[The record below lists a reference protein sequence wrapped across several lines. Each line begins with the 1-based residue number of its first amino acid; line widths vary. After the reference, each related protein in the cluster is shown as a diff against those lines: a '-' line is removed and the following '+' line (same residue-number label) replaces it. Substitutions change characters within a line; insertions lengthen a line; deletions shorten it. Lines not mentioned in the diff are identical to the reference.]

1 MVQAA
6 TPGPVTGGL
15 SGSYFNN
22 QALSGAPLFTRK
34 EAVDFSLS
42 GTWPGTGLG
51 PNGFSVRWSGKLV
64 VPSTGSYT
72 FQTESD
78 DGIRLFVAGQQLIN
92 NWTEHASTLDTSGA
106 VALTAGQQVDIVIE
120 YFQGGGGA
128 VAKLLWRTPGAP
140 GFVVVPGAQLVPGSV
155 APINRQPSVTTPPG
169 QTATVGTARSL
180 QISASDPDGDVLS
193 FSAVGLPPGLA
204 INASSGLVSGTPST
218 AGSFNAVVT
227 VSDGKGG
234 TAAASFG
241 WALTTAANRA
251 PSVNS
256 PGAQATIVGSARTLQ
271 VGASDPDGDVLRYG
285 ATGLPPGLSINSG
298 SGLISG
304 TPSTVGNFTTAVTVS
319 DEKGATAATSF
330 GWAVTAAANRAPSIN
345 NPGAQSATA
354 GIARTL
360 QISASDP
367 DGDTI
372 TYVAVGMPP
381 GLLINSSGL
390 ISGTPSTAGS
400 FNPSVTVVDGKGG
413 TATTSFVWTV
423 QGSTPG
429 VVVGGLTG
437 SYFSNRDLSGTPVL
451 VRKEGVNFDWG
462 LSSPGPGV
470 SGNDFSVRW
479 AGKLIVPTT
488 GNYVFATE
496 SDDGVRLYVNGVLVI
511 NNWTL
516 HARTLDQSA
525 GYSLVAGQQLDIVM
539 EFYEATNEAVARLLW
554 KTPGANNFVVIPSAQ
569 LGTVSAPA
577 VSTTRS
583 WEAELGQFGGG
594 SRVQTAS
601 NAAAGQLVGNI
612 NSVGAFTQVT
622 VDRGTNGGM
631 VSLVVRYSNGYGQTK
646 SLSLYVNGSRLQ
658 QIRFPST
665 GGWNNFAD
673 AAVVRFSLNAG
684 INTLRLQRDA
694 ADELSADIDRFTIS
708 Y

>member
-1 MVQAA
+1 VSDGKGGTATAGFSWAVGTAANRLPVINNAGTQNATVGSTRSLQLSASDPDGDTLSYSASGLPPGLTINNSGLISGTPTAAGSFSSTVTASDGRGGNATASFGWMVQAA

-120 YFQGGGGA
+120 YFQGVGGA

-169 QTATVGTARSL
+169 QNATVGTARSL

-218 AGSFNAVVT
+218 AGSFN
-227 VSDGKGG
+227 
-234 TAAASFG
+234 
-241 WALTTAANRA
+241 
-251 PSVNS
+251 
-256 PGAQATIVGSARTLQ
+256 
-271 VGASDPDGDVLRYG
+271 
-285 ATGLPPGLSINSG
+285 
-298 SGLISG
+298 
-304 TPSTVGNFTTAVTVS
+304 
-319 DEKGATAATSF
+319 
-330 GWAVTAAANRAPSIN
+330 
-345 NPGAQSATA
+345 
-354 GIARTL
+354 
-360 QISASDP
+360 
-367 DGDTI
+367 
-372 TYVAVGMPP
+372 
-381 GLLINSSGL
+381 
-390 ISGTPSTAGS
+390 
-400 FNPSVTVVDGKGG
+400 PSVTVIDGKGG
-413 TATTSFVWTV
+413 TATTSFFWTI

-451 VRKEGVNFDWG
+451 VRMEGVNFDWG

-631 VSLVVRYSNGYGQTK
+631 ASLVVRYSNGYGQTK

-694 ADELSADIDRFTIS
+694 ADELSADIDRFTIT